1 MKPTL
6 FRCSSIGKL
15 MTAPASID
23 PALITPEVE
32 AIQAK
37 KERTDEEK
45 ALLEDLKLRT
55 LSEGAKT
62 YIRELVRQEIWGVD
76 FSFSS
81 KYTEKGKAVEAEGLA
96 LLNRVRG
103 LTLAK
108 NTERRSDGQIT
119 GEADTVDLGPRR
131 CGHDLKCSWSLQ
143 TFPAFVRDCQDSLY
157 EWQMRGYMRLWDVD
171 RWEVNYAMVNT
182 PEELLGQYE
191 PQQLHLVEHI
201 PEHMRLTT
209 WAIERDRALEA
220 QMDVKLELA
229 RAYYAQ
235 CIAEFTATHPEP
247 APAARDA
254 APPQPE
260 LICFDL
266 ATQSDLHVEV
276 EMAPIP
282 ALQPAPP
289 ATTQPAALDQL
300 QLQELVASGQTLK
313 LGQINARLGIFE
325 ISATTANAVG
335 VQTVKDRGAVHM
347 PATSFAAFCDGL
359 IAHIADVRDSF
370 QAQP

>member
-1 MKPTL
+1 MRAIL
-6 FRCSSIGKL
+6 FRCSSIGRL

-37 KERTDEEK
+37 KERTDQEK

-76 FSFSS
+76 FNFSS

-103 LTLAK
+103 LTLIK

-119 GEADTVDLGPRR
+119 GEADTVDLVRR

-143 TFPAFVRDCQDSLY
+143 TFPAFVRDCEDSLY
-157 EWQMRGYMRLWDVD
+157 AWQMRGYMRLWNLD
-171 RWEVNYAMVNT
+171 RWEVNYAMVDT
-182 PEELLGQYE
+182 PEELLGPYE
-191 PQQLHLVEHI
+191 PQELHLVSHL
-201 PEHMRLTT
+201 PEHLRLTT
-209 WAIERDRALEA
+209 WAIERDRTLEA
-220 QMDVKLELA
+220 QMDIKLELA
-229 RAYYAQ
+229 RTYYAQ
-235 CIAEFTATHPEP
+235 CIAEFAATHPEP
-247 APAARDA
+247 APAASA
-254 APPQPE
+254 EASPQPE
-260 LICFDL
+260 LIGFDL
-266 ATQSDLHVEV
+266 ATQPDLHIEV
-276 EMAPIP
+276 EIAPIP
-282 ALQPAPP
+282 TPQPEPP
-289 ATTQPAALDQL
+289 AAPQPAALDQQ
-300 QLQELVASGQTLK
+300 QLQELVACGQTLK

-347 PATSFAAFCDGL
+347 PATSFAAFCNGL
-359 IAHIADVRDSF
+359 IAHITDVRDSF

>member
-1 MKPTL
+1 MREIL
-6 FRCSSIGKL
+6 FRCSSIGRL

-37 KERTDEEK
+37 KERTDQEK

-62 YIRELVRQEIWGVD
+62 YIRELVRQDIWGVD
-76 FSFSS
+76 FNFSS

-96 LLNRVRG
+96 LLNRVRR
-103 LTLAK
+103 LALVK
-108 NTERRSDGQIT
+108 NAERRSDGQIT

-143 TFPAFVRDCQDSLY
+143 TFPAFVRDCEDALY
-157 EWQMRGYMRLWDVD
+157 AWQMRGYMRLWDLD
-171 RWEVNYAMVNT
+171 RWEVNYVMVNT
-182 PEELLGQYE
+182 PEDLLGQHE
-191 PQQLHLVEHI
+191 PQHLHLVEHI

-235 CIAEFTATHPEP
+235 CIAEFAATHPEP
-247 APAARDA
+247 APAAREVA
-254 APPQPE
+254 QPQPE
-260 LICFDL
+260 LIGFDL
-266 ATQSDLHVEV
+266 ASQPELHAE
-276 EMAPIP
+276 AISPS
-282 ALQPAPP
+282 LPAPEP
-289 ATTQPAALDQL
+289 ARPAATQPAALDQL
-300 QLQELVASGQTLK
+300 QFQELVASGQTLK

-325 ISATTANAVG
+325 ISAMTANAVG

-347 PATSFAAFCDGL
+347 PATSFEAFCNGL
-359 IAHIADVRDSF
+359 IAHIADVRDSY
-370 QAQP
+370 QAEP

>member
-1 MKPTL
+1 MREIL

-15 MTAPASID
+15 MTAPVSID

-37 KERTDEEK
+37 KKRTDEEK
-45 ALLEDLKLRT
+45 AVLERLKLGT
-55 LSEGAKT
+55 LSETAKT
-62 YIRELVRQEIWGVD
+62 YIRELVRQELWGVD
-76 FSFSS
+76 FEVSS
-81 KYTEKGKAVEAEGLA
+81 KYTDKGLAVEAEGLA

-103 LTLAK
+103 LTLTK

-119 GEADTVDLGPRR
+119 GEADTVDLVRR
-131 CGHDLKCSWSLQ
+131 CGHDVKCSWSLQ
-143 TFPAFVRDCQDSLY
+143 TFPAFVRDCEDSLY
-157 EWQMRGYMRLWDVD
+157 AWQMRGYMRLWDVD

-247 APAARDA
+247 APAISSLA
-254 APPQPE
+254 APQPE
-260 LICFDL
+260 LIGFDL
-266 ATQSDLHVEV
+266 ASQPELHAE
-276 EMAPIP
+276 AISPP
-282 ALQPAPP
+282 PPAPEP
-289 ATTQPAALDQL
+289 ARPAATQPAALDQL

-359 IAHIADVRDSF
+359 IAHITDVRDSF

>member
-1 MKPTL
+1 MREIL

-15 MTAPASID
+15 MTAPVSID

-37 KERTDEEK
+37 KKRTDEEK
-45 ALLEDLKLRT
+45 AVLERLKLGT
-55 LSEGAKT
+55 LSETAKT
-62 YIRELVRQEIWGVD
+62 YIRELVRQELWGVD
-76 FSFSS
+76 FEVSS
-81 KYTEKGKAVEAEGLA
+81 KYTDKGLAVEAEGLA

-119 GEADTVDLGPRR
+119 GEADTVDLVRR

-143 TFPAFVRDCQDSLY
+143 TFPAFVRDCEDSLY
-157 EWQMRGYMRLWDVD
+157 AWQMRGYMRLWDVD

-209 WAIERDRALEA
+209 WAIERDSALEA

-235 CIAEFTATHPEP
+235 CIAEFAATHPSPDNPPITPTPPWQPPLELIDTQQPPRVLGHLQEDGRALMLPEEP
-247 APAARDA
+247 AAPAVSPKT
-254 APPQPE
+254 AP
-260 LICFDL
+260 
-266 ATQSDLHVEV
+266 
-276 EMAPIP
+276 
-282 ALQPAPP
+282 
-289 ATTQPAALDQL
+289 
-300 QLQELVASGQTLK
+300 TLNI
-313 LGQINARLGIFE
+313 GQINKRLGIFDVK
-325 ISATTANAVG
+325 ATTAAALG
-335 VQTVKDRGAVHM
+335 IPTVKDRSAVHL
-347 PATSFAAFCDGL
+347 PASSFTEFCNGL